1 MENLLELKTF
11 IRQKNAIIPTVFIKL
26 SFKGGFTKNH
36 VNNPFKE
43 HNPFIAFKL
52 QRLKVYDYLP
62 HISMPS
68 ALRQASYA
76 SSLRL
81 NINLCTVMITMPFNG
96 ILMTSYIFKNFTLN
110 P

>member
-52 QRLKVYDYLP
+52 QRL
-62 HISMPS
+62 
-68 ALRQASYA
+68 
-76 SSLRL
+76 
-81 NINLCTVMITMPFNG
+81 
-96 ILMTSYIFKNFTLN
+96 
-110 P
+110 